1 MFPKWFDKWNS
12 DNPTN
17 IFGPAIA
24 VGVAGGGVRG
34 AAMIVAWGQPFATT
48 SQQTGPR
55 GTGGDAVLDRDSRS
69 AGARNDS
76 YQTQVAYSM
85 IEMTQNINE
94 NWAAHVQANA
104 EVGSP
109 VTPATADSRAEQRLV
124 PGRSRQL
131 ERRPGGPPSRTG

>member
-24 VGVAGGGVRG
+24 VGVAGGAVFV

-55 GTGGDAVLDRDSRS
+55 VAPACMCRS
-69 AGARNDS
+69 SWPIWRCIRMS
-76 YQTQVAYSM
+76 KVS
-85 IEMTQNINE
+85 
-94 NWAAHVQANA
+94 
-104 EVGSP
+104 
-109 VTPATADSRAEQRLV
+109 
-124 PGRSRQL
+124 
-131 ERRPGGPPSRTG
+131 